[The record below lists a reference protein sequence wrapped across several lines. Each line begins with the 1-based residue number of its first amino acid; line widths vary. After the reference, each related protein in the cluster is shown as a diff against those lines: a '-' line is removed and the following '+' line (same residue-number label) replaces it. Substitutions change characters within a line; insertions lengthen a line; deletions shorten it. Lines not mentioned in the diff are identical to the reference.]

1 MVKKNVRDEKH
12 IQDSFK
18 KPKQKGHVGDFADL
32 NKICVR
38 MWSEFILLRIG
49 HNSGFS

>member
-1 MVKKNVRDEKH
+1 MVKKNVRDKKH

-18 KPKQKGHVGDFADL
+18 KPKQKGHVENFAYL

-38 MWSEFILLRIG
+38 M
-49 HNSGFS
+49 

>member
-18 KPKQKGHVGDFADL
+18 KLKQKGHVGDFANL
-32 NKICVR
+32 NEICVR

-49 HNSGFS
+49 SNSGFS